1 MKKVFLPVLVLAA
14 VQGVGLYLAQLAFY
28 GNHKAHAIAVGVVA
42 IATGIAFGWMASK
55 VGLFKGLFRPRVVT
69 SITTVVR
76 DPSAPSTELHP

>member
-1 MKKVFLPVLVLAA
+1 MKKVFLPVLVFAA

-42 IATGIAFGWMASK
+42 IATGIAFGWTASK
-55 VGLFKGLFRPRVVT
+55 VGLFRPRVVT

-76 DPSAPSTELHP
+76 DPSAPSTEPHP